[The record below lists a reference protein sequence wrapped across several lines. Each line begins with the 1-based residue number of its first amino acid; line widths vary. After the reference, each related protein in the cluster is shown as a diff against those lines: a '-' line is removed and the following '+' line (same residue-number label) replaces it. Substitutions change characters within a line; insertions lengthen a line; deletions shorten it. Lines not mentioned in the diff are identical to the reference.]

1 MISEKVKQEKKI
13 EQHSVCNTLFVNE
26 LVRFESSSMF
36 VRPCLSHLRH
46 VQEHM
51 VGTIVK
57 RAVELEEISVLGP
70 SLAQSLHT
78 DDDPGSKDPRY
89 ILLLYPGTCHP
100 PTHPPTHPPIHPST
114 HPPIH
119 PCTQLVNTQRVGSL
133 SGVSR
138 AIR

>member
-89 ILLLYPGTCHP
+89 ILILYSY
-100 PTHPPTHPPIHPST
+100 IY
-114 HPPIH
+114 
-119 PCTQLVNTQRVGSL
+119 
-133 SGVSR
+133 
-138 AIR
+138 